1 MASNDQKTELFFKT
15 FNNTVNADQG
25 QSFAATDNKYP
36 FRDYVLNESIFSNDI
51 PSNIADFSVNYFGT
65 DYYGIVALDLSNS
78 GVLPGGTAQPLG
90 ISYELPGTNLK
101 YFYKVELDFAL
112 ANNYQTWYLPTD
124 DINSN
129 NSLLRDSIPFNYD
142 AEFKSYFP
150 ALYDNN
156 GLNAYGLYSNTVPWL
171 MDYKSGFIEYYTA
184 TNNDAETIYTSSY
197 PNGTNGKP
205 RFSFVKYIG
214 AKGASGGGGGGGG
227 DISFND
233 LSVNNLDVSNNL
245 YVGNNLDVS
254 NNLIV
259 NNTQFLQTI
268 GPELLNINNTIKY
281 FRIAQINMSD
291 QHPPGIPNS
300 GPTVCSGRFMIKTEE
315 PQSTCIEFIA
325 GFYSDK
331 FTLNDPL
338 ISFPNYPSTIKPF
351 IKVIHSNGEDITMNG
366 INFICIGIDGTSAGN
381 PDQSNI
387 ELIIG
392 FKQGPQTVS
401 NATVRLY
408 DNNEGTGNNDSDY
421 RDWTLDESF
430 TLTTGPL
437 NTGYNIVKQVNID
450 TFNSNPTG
458 NSVAVSSLDSETFMG
473 NVNVGEKLTVLNGID
488 ISGDIN
494 IIDPTGILNING
506 GTIDLAGNLK
516 IQQDTFI
523 DGSLNVN
530 GNTYLNDPVQINDK
544 VTVKP
549 GAHIDASN
557 SIVKV
562 AYLDGPLIA
571 VDKIY
576 PNGSSSSLGSGV
588 IGLYSNNLKFMSNGV
603 VTDLSYIVAKDSML
617 NISGG
622 LTFVSDLSS
631 VNIIRGLSTIQPILG
646 PGGDLIIQANTSFD
660 DNNLSNINTII
671 PGINQSNLLTISG
684 GLFVDGSMSMSS
696 IYPSSGNNIGIF
708 GNLLMNDF
716 KISNVGEL
724 IMNGNIDLSSN
735 NIENV
740 SIIRTKNIYGD
751 SSLNIETIGGDIDI
765 NAFQGDVKIQ
775 ANIGNLNL
783 SQRLV
788 TYNPVELDMSGNGVL
803 DITTK
808 NGQNPTETGGLEITT
823 INNKDKAP
831 HTFYNALPNTL
842 IPELSNND
850 MPNGSI
856 AVINRIGGDVQGI
869 SGGLTPQ
876 QSQTISLPIIKLFN
890 EFETN
895 NYYKY
900 MYLGNE
906 NTYTFFNRRPGRD
919 ESFQIRG
926 SDTTTSLTPYRKD
939 ISSGFVPQNATRYVQ
954 GSGGISYFY
963 FDVSNSGSNTF
974 VSTCKFEV
982 LNPISH
988 MNAIGPGWTTSD
1000 YSGNELSEYEYD
1012 SGDYPRNGIVA
1023 IPSRN
1028 NIGPYLNREGYITE
1042 ISYYFPF
1049 WQQSE
1054 KIGIAGPII
1063 FRNLGGGSASGP
1075 DAPYISIYI
1084 DGNETKGTTI
1094 GGNPLGEIELK
1105 KYPAT
1110 LGTTLIEGTGDTITL
1125 PPEKWIYV
1133 GKNANLS
1140 ELIKMKIVIPKFN
1153 ATPTY
1158 DGMSIGVCGGRLPT
1172 SCMLPSS
1179 NVNGN
1184 SMDSYDIGA
1193 IQGHLN
1199 IITLPSY
1206 VSS

>member
-65 DYYGIVALDLSNS
+65 DYYGIAALDLSNS
-78 GVLPGGTAQPLG
+78 GALGGTAQTLG
-90 ISYELPGTNLK
+90 ISYELLGTNLK
-101 YFYKVELDFAL
+101 YYYKVELDFAL
-112 ANNYQTWYLPTD
+112 ANNFQTWYLPTD
-124 DINSN
+124 DISSN

-142 AEFKSYFP
+142 SEFKSYFP
-150 ALYDNN
+150 ALYDNA
-156 GLNAYGLYSNTVPWL
+156 GTYAYGLYSNTVPWL

-184 TNNDAETIYTSSY
+184 SNNDAQIIYNSVA

-245 YVGNNLDVS
+245 NVG

-268 GPELLNINNTIKY
+268 GPELLTINTIKF

-291 QHPPGIPNS
+291 QLPANS
-300 GPTVCSGRFMIKTEE
+300 GPTVCSGRFMIKTQEQ
-315 PQSTCIEFIA
+315 PSTCIEFIA

-331 FTLNDPL
+331 FTLNDPPV
-338 ISFPNYPSTIKPF
+338 SAPNYPSNIKPF
-351 IKVIHSNGEDITMNG
+351 IKVIHSNGEDIIQNG
-366 INFICIGIDGTSAGN
+366 INFICIGIDGTSGGD

-392 FKQGPQTVS
+392 FKQGSQPVS

-421 RDWTLDESF
+421 RDWTLDENF
-430 TLTTGPL
+430 TFTTGPL
-437 NTGYNIVKQVNID
+437 NTPSYNIVKQVNID
-450 TFNSNPTG
+450 TFNTNPTG
-458 NSVAVSSLDSETFMG
+458 NSVAISSLDSETFMG

-494 IIDPTGILNING
+494 IIESSGELDISGTVNLTTNMEIGNNLHVSNKLVVDGDTYLKDVSTNSIYVKPGSTVWTTDIRAEYIQPRNYFNMNNEINFIEANIKFNSSTNGGHIIDVSAITSDGDNLLLNGGLEFNNASDISNTIVNFNSIYPSEIIGSKILNI
-506 GTIDLAGNLK
+506 
-516 IQQDTFI
+516 
-523 DGSLNVN
+523 
-530 GNTYLNDPVQINDK
+530 
-544 VTVKP
+544 
-549 GAHIDASN
+549 
-557 SIVKV
+557 
-562 AYLDGPLIA
+562 
-571 VDKIY
+571 
-576 PNGSSSSLGSGV
+576 
-588 IGLYSNNLKFMSNGV
+588 YS
-603 VTDLSYIVAKDSML
+603 DIL
-617 NISGG
+617 NIYGDIDMSG
-622 LTFVSDLSS
+622 
-631 VNIIRGLSTIQPILG
+631 NIT
-646 PGGDLIIQANTSFD
+646 
-660 DNNLSNINTII
+660 NINTII
-671 PGINQSNLLTISG
+671 PGQNQNNLLTISG
-684 GLFVDGSMSMSS
+684 DLLVDGSLNILS
-696 IYPSSGNNIGIF
+696 ISPTSGSNIDIF

-724 IMNGNIDLSSN
+724 IMNGNIDLALN

-740 SIIRTKNIYGD
+740 YSIKTKNIIGD
-751 SSLNIETIGGDIDI
+751 SSLNIQTIHGDIDI
-765 NAFQGDVKIQ
+765 DTYLGDVKIQ

-788 TYNPVELDMSGNGVL
+788 SYNSVELDMSGDGIL

-808 NGQNPTETGGLEITT
+808 NGQNPSAPGYATGGLEITT

-831 HTFYNALPNTL
+831 HTFYNAIPSTL
-842 IPELSNND
+842 ISELSNND

-856 AVINRIGGDVQGI
+856 AVMKNIGFDVQ
-869 SGGLTPQ
+869 
-876 QSQTISLPIIKLFN
+876 SQYMSLPIIKLS
-890 EFETN
+890 N
-895 NYYKY
+895 NSEGTSLYKY

-906 NTYTFFNRRPGRD
+906 NIYTFFNRRPGRD
-919 ESFQIRG
+919 DRFTTRG
-926 SDTTTSLTPYRKD
+926 SDTTTGGSPYTKD
-939 ISSGFVPQNATRYVQ
+939 ISSGFVPNTATRYVQ
-954 GSGGISYFY
+954 GSGGISYWY
-963 FDVSNSGSNTF
+963 WDVSNTT
-974 VSTCKFEV
+974 VSLTESICKFEV
-982 LNPISH
+982 SNPISQ
-988 MNAIGPGWTTSD
+988 MNPLGRFWTTTD
-1000 YSGNELSEYEYD
+1000 YSGNDLTEWEPD
-1012 SGDYPRNGIVA
+1012 AGGDWPVYAITA

-1028 NIGPYLNREGYITE
+1028 NIGPYTPREGYITE

-1054 KIGIAGPII
+1054 TIGIAGPII
-1063 FRNLGGGSASGP
+1063 FRNLGTGSPSDP
-1075 DAPYISIYI
+1075 DAPYVSLYI
-1084 DGNETKGTTI
+1084 DASACGATSS
-1094 GGNPLGEIELK
+1094 GGNPIGDVELK
-1105 KYPAT
+1105 RYPASAST
-1110 LGTTLIEGTGDTITL
+1110 PTLIKGTGDTITL

-1140 ELIKMKIVIPKFN
+1140 QIVKMKIYIP
-1153 ATPTY
+1153 PIGSGY
-1158 DGMSIGVCGGRLPT
+1158 DGMSVGVAGGYISATNMANNANSPQNN
-1172 SCMLPSS
+1172 S
-1179 NVNGN
+1179 NITD
-1184 SMDSYDIGA
+1184 MYDIGA

-1199 IITLPSY
+1199 IVSLPSY
-1206 VSS
+1206 ISP

>member
-1 MASNDQKTELFFKT
+1 MTFYKKLELQQAGNNSAWWHIDGAGKNLLQDTIPFK
-15 FNNTVNADQG
+15 FDESSAD
-25 QSFAATDNKYP
+25 SY
-36 FRDYVLNESIFSNDI
+36 
-51 PSNIADFSVNYFGT
+51 
-65 DYYGIVALDLSNS
+65 NS
-78 GVLPGGTAQPLG
+78 QLF
-90 ISYELPGTNLK
+90 YELSPGSYAAIGRDEAGTK
-101 YFYKVELDFAL
+101 Y
-112 ANNYQTWYLPTD
+112 
-124 DINSN
+124 
-129 NSLLRDSIPFNYD
+129 
-142 AEFKSYFP
+142 
-150 ALYDNN
+150 
-156 GLNAYGLYSNTVPWL
+156 L
-171 MDYKSGFIEYYTA
+171 MDTKTGIIEFYEDPATLNTIINASSPPRLSFIAYT
-184 TNNDAETIYTSSY
+184 
-197 PNGTNGKP
+197 GT
-205 RFSFVKYIG
+205 
-214 AKGASGGGGGGGG
+214 KGITGGGGG

-233 LSVNNLDVSNNL
+233 LSV
-245 YVGNNLDVS
+245 NNLDVS

-268 GPELLNINNTIKY
+268 GPELLTINTIKY

-291 QHPPGIPNS
+291 QLPANS

-315 PQSTCIEFIA
+315 PPSTCIEFIA

-331 FTLNDPL
+331 FTLNDPPSSL
-338 ISFPNYPSTIKPF
+338 PNYPSNIKPF
-351 IKVIHSNGEDITMNG
+351 IKVIHSNGEAIMTNG
-366 INFICIGIDGTSAGN
+366 INFICIGIDGTSAGD

-392 FKQGPQTVS
+392 FKQGFLTVS

-437 NTGYNIVKQVNID
+437 NSGYNIVKQVNID

-473 NVNVGEKLTVLNGID
+473 NVNVGEKITVLGGID

-506 GTIDLAGNLK
+506 GATIDLAGDLK
-516 IQQDTFI
+516 IQENLVVAKDTII
-523 DGSLNVN
+523 DGSLNVS

-544 VTVKP
+544 VTVKS

-576 PNGSSSSLGSGV
+576 SNGSSSSLGTGV
-588 IGLYSNNLKFMSNGV
+588 IGLYSSNLKFMSNGV

-696 IYPSSGNNIGIF
+696 IYPSLGNNIGIF

-724 IMNGNIDLSSN
+724 IMNGNIDLSFN

-740 SIIRTKNIYGD
+740 SIIKTKNIYGD
-751 SSLNIETIGGDIDI
+751 SSLNIQTAQGDIDI
-765 NAFQGDVKIQ
+765 NAFLGDVKIQ
-775 ANIGNLNL
+775 ANTGNLNL

-788 TYNPVELDMSGNGVL
+788 THNPVELDMSGNGVL

-808 NGQNPTETGGLEITT
+808 NGQNPSAPGYETGGLEITT

-831 HTFYNALPNTL
+831 HTFHNALPTTL
-842 IPELSNND
+842 IAELSNND

-856 AVINRIGGDVQGI
+856 ALMNRIGGDVQGI
-869 SGGLTPQ
+869 SGGSTPS
-876 QSQTISLPIIKLFN
+876 QSQTISLPIIKLLN
-890 EFETN
+890 EFETT

-919 ESFQIRG
+919 ESFTTRG
-926 SDTTTSLTPYRKD
+926 SDTVGSLSPYKKD
-939 ISSGFVPQNATRYVQ
+939 ISSGFVPHNATRYVQ

-963 FDVSNSGSNTF
+963 FDVSNNSSSNNF

-988 MNAIGPGWTTSD
+988 MNPLGPGWTTTD
-1000 YSGNELSEYEYD
+1000 YSGTGLSEYALLP
-1012 SGDYPRNGIVA
+1012 GNTYPINGIVA

-1054 KIGIAGPII
+1054 IIGIAGPII
-1063 FRNLGGGSASGP
+1063 FRNLAGSSSGP

-1110 LGTTLIEGTGDTITL
+1110 LGTTLIKGTGDIITL

-1140 ELIKMKIVIPKFN
+1140 ELIKMKIVIP
-1153 ATPTY
+1153 PLSSGY
-1158 DGMSIGVCGGRLPT
+1158 DGMSIGVCGGMIRT
-1172 SCMLPSS
+1172 SCMLASTDAGQL
-1179 NVNGN
+1179 NFQ
-1184 SMDSYDIGA
+1184 DSYDIGA

-1206 VSS
+1206 VSP

>member
-1 MASNDQKTELFFKT
+1 MSGINSDQQIDLLFKQFNVVANTEQAPT
-15 FNNTVNADQG
+15 
-25 QSFAATDNKYP
+25 SFANQP
-36 FRDYVLNESIFSNDI
+36 FLFRDNILNQQILAQEVPSTLPSGFSINELDI
-51 PSNIADFSVNYFGT
+51 CGNIAIDSSLNLSVIGYPQLTFYKKLELQQAGN
-65 DYYGIVALDLSNS
+65 NS
-78 GVLPGGTAQPLG
+78 AWWHIDGAGKNLLQDTIPFKFDESSADSYNSQLF
-90 ISYELPGTNLK
+90 YELSPGSYAAIGRDEAGTK
-101 YFYKVELDFAL
+101 Y
-112 ANNYQTWYLPTD
+112 
-124 DINSN
+124 
-129 NSLLRDSIPFNYD
+129 
-142 AEFKSYFP
+142 
-150 ALYDNN
+150 
-156 GLNAYGLYSNTVPWL
+156 L
-171 MDYKSGFIEYYTA
+171 MDTKTGIIEFYEDPATLNTIINASSPPRLSFIAYT
-184 TNNDAETIYTSSY
+184 
-197 PNGTNGKP
+197 GT
-205 RFSFVKYIG
+205 
-214 AKGASGGGGGGGG
+214 KGITGGGGG

-233 LSVNNLDVSNNL
+233 LSV
-245 YVGNNLDVS
+245 NNLDVS

-268 GPELLNINNTIKY
+268 GPELLTINTIKY

-291 QHPPGIPNS
+291 QLPANS

-315 PQSTCIEFIA
+315 PPSTCIEFIA

-331 FTLNDPL
+331 FTLNDPPSSL
-338 ISFPNYPSTIKPF
+338 PNYPSNIKPF
-351 IKVIHSNGEDITMNG
+351 IKVIHSNGEAIMTNG
-366 INFICIGIDGTSAGN
+366 INFICIGIDGTSAGD

-392 FKQGPQTVS
+392 FKQGFLTVS

-437 NTGYNIVKQVNID
+437 NSGYNIVKQVNID

-473 NVNVGEKLTVLNGID
+473 NVNVGEKITVLGGID

-506 GTIDLAGNLK
+506 GATIDLAGDLK
-516 IQQDTFI
+516 IQENLVVAKDTII
-523 DGSLNVN
+523 DGSLNVS

-544 VTVKP
+544 VTVKS

-576 PNGSSSSLGSGV
+576 SNGSSSSLGTGV
-588 IGLYSNNLKFMSNGV
+588 IGLYSSNLKFMSNGV

-696 IYPSSGNNIGIF
+696 IYPSLGNNIGIF

-724 IMNGNIDLSSN
+724 IMNGNIDLSLN

-740 SIIRTKNIYGD
+740 SIIKTKNIYGD
-751 SSLNIETIGGDIDI
+751 SSLNIQTAQGDIDI
-765 NAFQGDVKIQ
+765 NAFLGDVKIQ
-775 ANIGNLNL
+775 ANTGNLNL

-788 TYNPVELDMSGNGVL
+788 THNPVELDMSGNGVL

-831 HTFYNALPNTL
+831 HTFYNALPTT
-842 IPELSNND
+842 IIAELSNND

-856 AVINRIGGDVQGI
+856 ALMNRIGGDVQGI
-869 SGGLTPQ
+869 SGGSTPS
-876 QSQTISLPIIKLFN
+876 QSQTISLPIIKLLN
-890 EFETN
+890 EFETT

-919 ESFQIRG
+919 ESFTTRG
-926 SDTTTSLTPYRKD
+926 SDTVGSLSPYKKD
-939 ISSGFVPQNATRYVQ
+939 ISSGFVPHNATRYVQ

-963 FDVSNSGSNTF
+963 FDVSNNSSSNNF

-988 MNAIGPGWTTSD
+988 MNPLGPGWTTTD
-1000 YSGNELSEYEYD
+1000 YSGTGLSEYALLP
-1012 SGDYPRNGIVA
+1012 GNTYPINGIVA

-1054 KIGIAGPII
+1054 IIGIAGPII
-1063 FRNLGGGSASGP
+1063 FRNLAGSSSGP

-1110 LGTTLIEGTGDTITL
+1110 LGTTLIKGTGDTITL

-1140 ELIKMKIVIPKFN
+1140 ELIKMKIVIP
-1153 ATPTY
+1153 PLSSGY
-1158 DGMSIGVCGGRLPT
+1158 DGMSIGVCGGMIRT
-1172 SCMLPSS
+1172 SCMLASTDAGQL
-1179 NVNGN
+1179 NFQ
-1184 SMDSYDIGA
+1184 DSYDIGA

-1206 VSS
+1206 VSP